1 LLKKEHTAMRW
12 LGLDLGERR
21 IGIALSDM
29 LGLTAG
35 GCGYRER
42 STLKA
47 DLEYFEHLIIK
58 NKVTGVVIG
67 LPVNMNGTEGPAAQ
81 KARHFGS
88 QLQKAVAL
96 PVVFWDERL
105 STTAAQRVLV
115 AADLT
120 RRKRRTK
127 VDQLAAVIILQN
139 YLDYRARIKS

>member
-1 LLKKEHTAMRW
+1 MRW
-12 LGLDLGERR
+12 LGLDLGEKR
-21 IGIALSDM
+21 IGIALSD
-29 LGLTAG
+29 LLELTAG
-35 GCGYRER
+35 GVGYRER

-47 DLEYFEHLIIK
+47 DLDFFNNLIIE
-58 NKVTGVVIG
+58 NEVTGVVIG

-81 KARHFGS
+81 KARNFGA
-88 QLQKAVAL
+88 QLQKATAI

-120 RRKRRTK
+120 RKKRRTK

-139 YLDYRARIKS
+139 YLDYRTRIK